1 MGILHHDMA
10 RHASEEIKKE
20 LIQVANKL
28 VENGKGLLA
37 ADEGHPV
44 VGARLE
50 KVGVEANEVNRQRFR
65 HMMFKTEGKLAENLG
80 GVILHHETIYQ
91 KDENGNRIVD
101 ELTKKG
107 IMKGIKTDLGW
118 MLMPG
123 TQGEMTTQGL
133 DNLYERSVQYKKDG
147 CVFAKWRCPLKIQ
160 GGGVTP
166 TDLAIDQAAEISGR
180 YAAISQHA
188 GLVPIVEPDVML
200 DGDHD
205 IELCQKISEK
215 VLVATFAALQ
225 KHHVLLEGMLLKTN
239 MVTPGAKC
247 PNRADAATIAKH
259 TVQCLK
265 RTVPAAM
272 PGIVFLSGGQTELD
286 ATKNLNEMNKIPGNP
301 WKLSF
306 SYSRAIQASVLDAW
320 KGQNEKAGQDA
331 LLHRTTCN
339 RLAALG
345 KYEGEEET
353 SAKMESLFVENHA
366 Y

>member
-1 MGILHHDMA
+1 MA
-10 RHASEEIKKE
+10 RFASEEVKAE
-20 LIQVANKL
+20 LIKVANQL
-28 VENGKGLLA
+28 IENGKGLLA

-50 KVGVEANEVNRQRFR
+50 KIGVEPNEENRKRFR
-65 HMMFKTEGKLAENLG
+65 NMMFHADKKIGENLG

-91 KDENGNRIVD
+91 TDDSGKRIVD
-101 ELTKKG
+101 GLTERG
-107 IMKGIKTDLGW
+107 ILKGIKTDLGW

-123 TQGEMTTQGL
+123 TMGEMTTHGL
-133 DNLYERSVQYKKDG
+133 DNLYERSLQYKKDG

-160 GGGVTP
+160 QGGLTP
-166 TDLAIDQAAEISGR
+166 TDLAISQCAEISGR

-205 IELCQKISEK
+205 IDMCQKISEK
-215 VLVATFAALQ
+215 VLVATFAALH
-225 KHHVLLEGMLLKTN
+225 KHNVLLEGILLKTN

-247 PNRADAATIAKH
+247 PNKVDAKTIAKY
-259 TVQCLK
+259 TVECLR
-265 RTVPAAM
+265 RTVPSAM
-272 PGIVFLSGGQTELD
+272 PGIVFLSGGQTEMD

-320 KGQNEKAGQDA
+320 KGSNEEAGKAA
-331 LLHRTTCN
+331 LLHRTTCL
-339 RLAALG
+339 RLAATG

-353 SAKMESLFVENHA
+353 SAKMESLFIENHS

>member
-1 MGILHHDMA
+1 MLSLCLFSHFTIIISRVHFLRDFITPKMA
-10 RHASEEIKKE
+10 RHASQEIKDE
-20 LIQVANKL
+20 LIKVANAL
-28 VENGKGLLA
+28 VANGKGLLA

-50 KVGVEANEVNRQRFR
+50 KVGVEANEQNRQAFR
-65 HMMFKTEGKLAENLG
+65 HMMFKTEGKLSENLG

-91 KDENGNRIVD
+91 KDKSGNRIVD

-123 TQGEMTTQGL
+123 TQGEMTTHGL

-166 TDLAIDQAAEISGR
+166 TDLAIDQCAEISGR

-205 IELCQKISEK
+205 IGMCQKISEK
-215 VLVATFAALQ
+215 VFSSDLNLVQ
-225 KHHVLLEGMLLKTN
+225 
-239 MVTPGAKC
+239 
-247 PNRADAATIAKH
+247 
-259 TVQCLK
+259 
-265 RTVPAAM
+265 
-272 PGIVFLSGGQTELD
+272 
-286 ATKNLNEMNKIPGNP
+286 
-301 WKLSF
+301 
-306 SYSRAIQASVLDAW
+306 
-320 KGQNEKAGQDA
+320 
-331 LLHRTTCN
+331 
-339 RLAALG
+339 
-345 KYEGEEET
+345 
-353 SAKMESLFVENHA
+353 LFII
-366 Y
+366 